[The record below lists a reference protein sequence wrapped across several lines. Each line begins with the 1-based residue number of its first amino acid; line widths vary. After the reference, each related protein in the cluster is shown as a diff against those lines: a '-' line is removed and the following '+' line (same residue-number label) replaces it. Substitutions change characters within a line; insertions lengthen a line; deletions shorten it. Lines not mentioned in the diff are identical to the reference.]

1 MIKLLLLLF
10 LPFLG
15 GHSKSTKSAVNTD
28 LGISGWYTGYLKLYD
43 SSKQY
48 YERYNVQIKIYQ
60 KENIILGS
68 ALDLVMAGRC
78 YAISELR
85 GSIRD
90 GKLYLQAQR
99 FRKKKTDDFVDF
111 ILSDYSFPLSSL
123 NNKFWY
129 GSVFSFYESRQ
140 FAVGSPNDG
149 IFLERKTN
157 DMTIEALYKYKL
169 PIVVDHLSGNA
180 LNQQYEQKSK
190 VIDDI
195 FSLKQRKGNKYS
207 R

>member
-60 KENIILGS
+60 KENIIIAS
-68 ALDLVMAGRC
+68 ALDLVMAGHC
-78 YAISELR
+78 YAISELN
-85 GSIRD
+85 GFIYN
-90 GKLYLQAQR
+90 GKLYLRAKK
-99 FRKKKTDDFVDF
+99 FRQKKTDNLTDF
-111 ILSDYSFPLSSL
+111 ILSDYTFPLNES
-123 NNKFWY
+123 KFWY
-129 GSVFSFYESRQ
+129 GTVLSFYDANRQ
-140 FAVGSPNDG
+140 IIIGDKRDV

-157 DMTIEALYKYKL
+157 TMNLQTLYQYKL
-169 PIVVDHLSGNA
+169 PILVDKDNRKHKLTKDYKRGI
-180 LNQQYEQKSK
+180 EF
-190 VIDDI
+190 IDDI
-195 FSLKQRKGNKYS
+195 FSLKQRKGKHH
-207 R
+207 